1 MDFYYLC
8 IYRMVHRSILCS
20 IGPGNFCKPG
30 IFKWT
35 VLSNLRMWSGDCCS
49 CFDSAKGQPA
59 DIICGFFLT
68 DFHFGIH
75 YRIYSGKSV
84 SQQVVGLQQ
93 QAIQSAWICV
103 FEIFHLL
110 GTCMY
115 IHYGCDSSDHLQGH
129 HHDPSHS
136 GGCAAQH
143 CHGGFCC

>member
-8 IYRMVHRSILCS
+8 IYRMVYRGILCS

-35 VLSNLRMWSGDCCS
+35 LLSNLRMWSGDCCS

-59 DIICGFFLT
+59 DIICGFFVT

-75 YRIYSGKSV
+75 YRIYFGKSV

-129 HHDPSHS
+129 HHDSSHS
-136 GGCAAQH
+136 WGCAAQH
-143 CHGGFCC
+143 SHGGFCC